1 MTARFMDGT
10 PYAGLEQEMQR
21 IPGFR
26 PRKSG
31 MVICHLENRM
41 GEGRIEAGRACACE
55 KGREGS
61 TGQEEGGANGYSDYL
76 HQFLAEV
83 WEESFSLRAQ
93 PLSCR
98 PKPFFPESGHRSRFQ
113 ACWEKREANADQE
126 AWCAALYLLTAD
138 SNLWKG
144 A

>member
-83 WEESFSLRAQ
+83 
-93 PLSCR
+93 
-98 PKPFFPESGHRSRFQ
+98 
-113 ACWEKREANADQE
+113 
-126 AWCAALYLLTAD
+126 
-138 SNLWKG
+138 
-144 A
+144 

>member
-55 KGREGS
+55 RAGREVQGRKKA
-61 TGQEEGGANGYSDYL
+61 GQMVTAITCISSWQKYGKNLFPCVHNPCPADRSL
-76 HQFLAEV
+76 
-83 WEESFSLRAQ
+83 FSRKAATAAV
-93 PLSCR
+93 SR
-98 PKPFFPESGHRSRFQ
+98 PAGKSG
-113 ACWEKREANADQE
+113 KRMRTRRPGVRH
-126 AWCAALYLLTAD
+126 CIC
-138 SNLWKG
+138 
-144 A
+144 

>member
-76 HQFLAEV
+76 HQFLG
-83 WEESFSLRAQ
+83 RI
-93 PLSCR
+93 
-98 PKPFFPESGHRSRFQ
+98 FFP
-113 ACWEKREANADQE
+113 ACTTPVLQTEAFFPGKRPPQPFPG
-126 AWCAALYLLTAD
+126 LLGKAGSECGPGGLVCGTV
-138 SNLWKG
+138 SVNCG
-144 A
+144 Q